1 MAADLKAT
9 FNDPNVSDEF
19 RKVFRDE
26 INFSKENPTSGLADS
41 FDLKGTQAGCD
52 VTLLDVRMGDNKNPP
67 RFGGLRTRL
76 RAPLPMFEVEN
87 GEPFLAKCD
96 TIVMQAEC
104 KLESTATT
112 STPEAPAT
120 FTTEAPPTWTYS
132 QKDTQRKVVVKEEG
146 NRIEYFQAD
155 DTPPRINVWDPYRK
169 TWKYRAGGLLEDEVE
184 ARKEDEKKTIQAA
197 EDGGYSYDS
206 IYASVVPGPDLD
218 APLADHAPS
227 DEVAPTGD
235 AVSAMVEEMG
245 SKPALS
251 TTSALDYSPLE
262 RFQLW
267 LKGNMPGS
275 IAGSLLANRLL
286 PFFEGTTTLAWA
298 FGAGFAALT
307 GVATYFVV
315 KFLVKKALPPDSS
328 MPSSRLK
335 KILSW
340 TRYLLPGVTAVAA
353 FVAVLWAL
361 PVCGTVGATG
371 TGLLAVFQVVQ
382 TDGVGAGAATLATAL
397 WKYGTEIAFKIPVV
411 IGLAMTTIV
420 LTFTGGVAWAPEK
433 VKGIVDSVLGAS
445 SAQKHYD
452 AFKKA
457 LGEEDSIEI
466 LRREA
471 AKLHAAEADFF
482 TQDPETKRSVNL
494 FSALVESFVEG
505 DRKGVD
511 RARLLYLLL
520 KKWGFAANVEP
531 SWQKSAYLVTPTLLD
546 LYKKLES
553 SDPTRQV
560 ALVYLGLMLSRFS
573 DVMLTKVADSS
584 SWKDVVGMGDTVVN
598 DHLLKFR
605 EGGSI
610 AEREAEG
617 IYLEYRKTLLY
628 GERED
633 WFFKTPTDLLAE
645 VAPTLRRKLDYVN
658 FNKEQLPEK
667 TVTMDL
673 DTKLTCKVKFSTRS
687 VRATVT
693 AEAFTGTEAA
703 KNPPATALDGSAV
716 TKEDGAYM
724 VESTSELL
732 RPQADGERS
741 ADVVLLQ
748 AAALQVQNA
757 LLTLIALFQR
767 DDYYFSIDRFVVD
780 DAAKAKAEAAEAAAA
795 ARQAEAALDAAEA
808 EAEAEGEAEP
818 EAEAAEEPKQEGLLD
833 RIVRKLPAL
842 GESAAPGPDLDALLA
857 DHATAMRRVRDLLE
871 DD

>member
-1 MAADLKAT
+1 MITTESRAREQSSAVGAVAGAVSTMAADLKAT
-9 FNDPNVSDEF
+9 FDDPNVSDEF
-19 RKVFRDE
+19 RKVFRNE
-26 INFSKENPTSGLADS
+26 INFSKENPTSGFADS

-52 VTLLDVRMGDNKNPP
+52 VTLLDVRMGDNKNPA

-104 KLESTATT
+104 KLESDATT
-112 STPEAPAT
+112 TTPEAPAT
-120 FTTEAPPTWTYS
+120 FTMEAPPTWTYS
-132 QKDTQRKVVVKEEG
+132 QEDTQRKVVVTEEG
-146 NRIEYFQAD
+146 NRIEYVQAD
-155 DTPPRINVWDPYRK
+155 GTSARINVWDPYRK
-169 TWKYRAGGLLEDEVE
+169 TWKYPPGGLPEEDVE
-184 ARKEDEKKTIQAA
+184 AREQDEQKTIEAA
-197 EDGGYSYDS
+197 KDGGYFYDS
-206 IYASVVPGPDLD
+206 MNASAGPGPDLD
-218 APLADHAPS
+218 ALLADHAPS
-227 DEVAPTGD
+227 DEVAPTGAEAAAAAD
-235 AVSAMVEEMG
+235 LPAYANFDVDYATGEE
-245 SKPALS
+245 PP
-251 TTSALDYSPLE
+251 PLVQ
-262 RFQLW
+262 FQ
-267 LKGNMPGS
+267 GYINSRMRDN
-275 IAGSLLANRLL
+275 ITGSLLANQLL

-315 KFLVKKALPPDSS
+315 KFLVKKVLPPDSS

-340 TRYLLPGVTAVAA
+340 TQYLLPGVTAVAA
-353 FVAVLWAL
+353 FVTVLWAL

-371 TGLLAVFQVVQ
+371 TGLLAVFRAVN
-382 TDGVGAGAATLATAL
+382 TKGIGPGTAALATAL
-397 WKYGTEIAFKIPVV
+397 WKYGTEIVFKIPVV
-411 IGLAMTTIV
+411 IGLAMSTIL

-520 KKWGFAANVEP
+520 KKWGLAANVEP
-531 SWQKSAYLVTPTLLD
+531 AWQKSAYLVTPKLLD
-546 LYKKLES
+546 MYKELKP

-573 DVMLTKVADSS
+573 DVMLTKVVESS
-584 SWKDVVGMGDTVVN
+584 SWADVVGSGDTVVR

-605 EGGSI
+605 EGGAI

-633 WFFKTPTDLLAE
+633 WFFKAPTDLLAE
-645 VAPTLRRKLDYVN
+645 VEPTLRRKLDYLN
-658 FNKEQLPEK
+658 FNKEPLPKK
-667 TVTMDL
+667 TVTMTL
-673 DTKLTCKVKFSTRS
+673 DTLTCEVKFSTRS

-693 AEAFTGTEAA
+693 ATAFTGTEAA

-716 TKEDGAYM
+716 TEKNGDYM
-724 VESTSELL
+724 AESTSELL

-757 LLTLIALFQR
+757 LLTLIAVFQR

-780 DAAKAKAEAAEAAAA
+780 DAAKAKAEAAKKK
-795 ARQAEAALDAAEA
+795 AEA
-808 EAEAEGEAEP
+808 EA
-818 EAEAAEEPKQEGLLD
+818 AANAGVDVFLEM
-833 RIVRKLPAL
+833 
-842 GESAAPGPDLDALLA
+842 GESVLAPVVPGPDLDALLA

>member
-104 KLESTATT
+104 KLESDATT

-155 DTPPRINVWDPYRK
+155 DTPPRINVWDGVL
-169 TWKYRAGGLLEDEVE
+169 TGWKYPPGGLPEEDVKALEAAAAKAKQAKEQRANAVMPGYHADSDDDADDDRFRYGATERSAASARAQEVP
-184 ARKEDEKKTIQAA
+184 
-197 EDGGYSYDS
+197 
-206 IYASVVPGPDLD
+206 AS
-218 APLADHAPS
+218 AFH
-227 DEVAPTGD
+227 EVAPTGLD
-235 AVSAMVEEMG
+235 AISAMHEEMG

-251 TTSALDYSPLE
+251 YTSALDYSPLR

-267 LKGNMPGS
+267 LEGNMPGN
-275 IAGSLLANRLL
+275 ITGSLLANQLL

-307 GVATYFVV
+307 SVATYFTV
-315 KFLVKKALPPDSS
+315 KFLVKKVLPPDSS

-411 IGLAMTTIV
+411 IGLAMSTIL
-420 LTFTGGVAWAPEK
+420 LTFTGSVAWAPEK
-433 VKGIVDSVLGAS
+433 VKGIVESVLGTS
-445 SAQKHYD
+445 SAEKYYV

-457 LGEEDSIEI
+457 LGEEDSIEL

-471 AKLHAAEADFF
+471 VKLHAAEADFF

-531 SWQKSAYLVTPTLLD
+531 AWQKSGYLVTPKLLD
-546 LYKKLES
+546 MYNELEP

-573 DVMLTKVADSS
+573 DVMLRKVIESS
-584 SWKDVVGMGDTVVN
+584 SWTDVVGTGDTVVN

-610 AEREAEG
+610 AERQAEG

-628 GERED
+628 GKRED

-658 FNKEQLPEK
+658 FKKEALPRK

-673 DTKLTCKVKFSTRS
+673 DTLTCEVEFSTRS

-693 AEAFTGTEAA
+693 AKAFTGTEAA

-716 TKEDGAYM
+716 TREEENGDYTA
-724 VESTSELL
+724 ESTSELL

-757 LLTLIALFQR
+757 LLTLISVFQR
-767 DDYYFSIDRFVVD
+767 GDYYFSIDRFVVD
-780 DAAKAKAEAAEAAAA
+780 DAAKAKADAAEAAAA
-795 ARQAEAALDAAEA
+795 AEAAKKKADAEAAANAGVDVFLEM
-808 EAEAEGEAEP
+808 
-818 EAEAAEEPKQEGLLD
+818 
-833 RIVRKLPAL
+833 
-842 GESAAPGPDLDALLA
+842 GESVLAPVVPGPDLDALLA